1 MPPER
6 HLPEQQSLGNLG
18 TQGSP
23 CGKQLRAIL
32 EPDVDDLITRDR
44 FGGVVPDHMGAPFLG
59 PDTKT
64 PTGWSEVARAG
75 LMPAAMTTKEMA
87 RAAAMIATNV
97 LGSMNLV
104 ILFSFRR
111 RVAVALRLVRPSS
124 LITRTDDQ

>member
-59 PDTKT
+59 PDTKA